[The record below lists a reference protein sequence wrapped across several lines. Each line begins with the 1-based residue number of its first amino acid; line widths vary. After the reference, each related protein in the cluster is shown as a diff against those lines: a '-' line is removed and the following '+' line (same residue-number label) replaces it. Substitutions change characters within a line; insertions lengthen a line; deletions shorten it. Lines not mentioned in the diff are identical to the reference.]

1 MPHITV
7 RGIDSQELRE
17 MSMDLKGAVVE
28 AAQVKEEYVKVFWSP
43 VCRVDAPDEVA
54 LDVYWMHRPQEL
66 CDKVAGVL
74 TQLMKNKGRDFVQIT
89 FTEFPGSHFYENSEH
104 Y

>member
-17 MSMDLKGAVVE
+17 MSMELKGAVVE

>member
-17 MSMDLKGAVVE
+17 MSMELKGAVVE

-54 LDVYWMHRPQEL
+54 LDVYWIDR
-66 CDKVAGVL
+66 KSVV
-74 TQLMKNKGRDFVQIT
+74 
-89 FTEFPGSHFYENSEH
+89 
-104 Y
+104 

>member
-1 MPHITV
+1 M
-7 RGIDSQELRE
+7 
-17 MSMDLKGAVVE
+17 
-28 AAQVKEEYVKVFWSP
+28 FWSP
-43 VCRVDAPDEVA
+43 VCRVDAPEEVA

>member
-17 MSMDLKGAVVE
+17 MSMELKGAVVE

-43 VCRVDAPDEVA
+43 VCRVEAPDEVA

>member
-1 MPHITV
+1 MTHITV

-17 MSMDLKGAVVE
+17 MSMELKGAVVE

>member
-7 RGIDSQELRE
+7 RGIDLQELRE
-17 MSMDLKGAVVE
+17 MSMELKGAVVE
-28 AAQVKEEYVKVFWSP
+28 AAQVKEEHVKVFWSP
-43 VCRVDAPDEVA
+43 VCRVDAPEEVA

-66 CDKVAGVL
+66 CDKVARVL
-74 TQLMKNKGRDFVQIT
+74 TRLMKNKGRDFVQIT